1 MTNAPG
7 AMHSSDADK
16 MASKGLARM
25 EPLVFRKPAG
35 NKFMFG
41 GIQMQT
47 HSGRTETLDLHWFR
61 LPFEFSL
68 VLIIILL
75 LRRIYR
81 MRACVRIQ
89 REGLPFIL
97 QGMVLT

>member
-1 MTNAPG
+1 
-7 AMHSSDADK
+7 MHSSDADK

-75 LRRIYR
+75 LRRITGCVLVSEYKER
-81 MRACVRIQ
+81 DFLLYFKEWSLHERQRA
-89 REGLPFIL
+89 
-97 QGMVLT
+97 